1 MADLLLQERLQPSLL
16 DRLTD
21 EAPDVKQESRLKRV
35 VTVSKLRE
43 LMLRDLSWLFNSTS
57 LGELRNRA
65 EFPYAAK
72 SVLNYGKPD
81 LAGMHI
87 RGADLEQIEEGVR
100 QAILDFEPRIL
111 AQTLKVNLRFIDNQE
126 GARMVQFDIE
136 GALWCQPIPLRLYLR
151 TAVDLETGD
160 MLISDFAC

>member
-21 EAPDVKQESRLKRV
+21 EAPGVKQEPRQMRV
-35 VTVSKLRE
+35 ITVSKLRE
-43 LMLRDLSWLFNSTS
+43 LMLRDLSWLFNTTS
-57 LGELRNRA
+57 LGELKNRV
-65 EFPYAAK
+65 EFPYASQ

-100 QAILDFEPRIL
+100 RAILDFEPRIL
-111 AQTLKVNLRFIDNQE
+111 ARTLKVKVQFVDGQE
-126 GARMVQFDIE
+126 GSRTIQFDIE
-136 GALWCQPIPLRLYLR
+136 GSLWCQPTPLRLFLK
-151 TAVDLETGD
+151 TAVDLETGN
-160 MLISDFAC
+160 MHISDFNC

>member
-21 EAPDVKQESRLKRV
+21 EAPGVKHESRQKRV

-43 LMLRDLSWLFNSTS
+43 LMLRDLSWLFNTTS
-57 LGELRNRA
+57 LGELKNRE
-65 EFPYAAK
+65 EFPHAAR

-87 RGADLEQIEEGVR
+87 RGADLEQIEDGVR

-111 AQTLKVNLRFIDNQE
+111 ARTLKVNLRFVEGQE
-126 GARMVQFDIE
+126 SSRMVQFDIE
-136 GALWCQPIPLRLYLR
+136 GSLWCQPIPLRLYLR
-151 TAVDLETGD
+151 SAVDLETGD
-160 MLISDFAC
+160 MLISDFSC